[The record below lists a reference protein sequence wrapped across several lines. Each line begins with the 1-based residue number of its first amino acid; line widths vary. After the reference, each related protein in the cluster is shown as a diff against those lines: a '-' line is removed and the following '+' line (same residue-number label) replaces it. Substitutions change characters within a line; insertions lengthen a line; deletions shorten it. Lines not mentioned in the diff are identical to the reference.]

1 MKEVWINRKN
11 GSSAFFFPLPKDQR
25 SSAASPFLTPWTRG
39 CACLC
44 GKISDTT
51 GSWRFPVWTFMNFC
65 IISSVRLVCDF
76 SSKSSG
82 LTTALEN
89 CPGAEKCQGGKDP
102 TAVCE
107 LKRCNTQPFRIPAY
121 KRAFG
126 NCPRGQA
133 LALCLLPCG
142 TIKSLPKL
150 WDNIVEAKHISSG
163 KKKKVL
169 EVLQL
174 PDWPVSAFQEDSWE
188 PWLSSINQWLVG
200 LFPLTLLMP
209 ELCIRNASS
218 CAKAGASLVAQ
229 C

>member
-163 KKKKVL
+163 KKKKSL
-169 EVLQL
+169 GSS
-174 PDWPVSAFQEDSWE
+174 PAA
-188 PWLSSINQWLVG
+188 WLTSVCFPRRLLGALAIVHQSVIG
-200 LFPLTLLMP
+200 GAFPLDL
-209 ELCIRNASS
+209 AD
-218 CAKAGASLVAQ
+218 AWAVY
-229 C
+229 

>member
-163 KKKKVL
+163 KKKKKSWKFSSCLTDQCLLSKKTLGSLGYRPSISDWWGFSPWPCWCLSCVL
-169 EVLQL
+169 EMPAPVPKLGL
-174 PDWPVSAFQEDSWE
+174 P
-188 PWLSSINQWLVG
+188 
-200 LFPLTLLMP
+200 
-209 ELCIRNASS
+209 
-218 CAKAGASLVAQ
+218 
-229 C
+229 